1 MNMLL
6 DKANTINLKLFPT
19 RPPPAPVYAWHV
31 PLSIVDLASIAS
43 SSDLT
48 LTRLIPH
55 IDGIASVHQI
65 AELAD
70 TDLGLTRK
78 AIQHL
83 LYYGCVLLL
92 DIFQF
97 GAVYAPTAEIGD
109 FIEDDEAQ
117 KEALR
122 YVCVGSY
129 RGLIEGE
136 NAGADME
143 GKKDEYAQPSQE
155 VGVDRARLVHLYTML
170 RQGQTLKHWCTEHAI
185 LLSGIDVRRF
195 VTFGIIKGFLYRVH
209 KYLVAPSVLSGTQT
223 PTSHPSHARTH
234 HEPETIDRR
243 YSVPHGTGRESIGGL
258 YSRRPSVD
266 GEAGD
271 GRSGGHGG
279 ADGGKNGISSGNGG
293 RLPLMRYVNGL
304 HCLDEVCTDMG
315 VGEKKAL
322 EKMRAAFGDLCVVHR

>member
-1 MNMLL
+1 MGI

-31 PLSIVDLASIAS
+31 PLSTVDLASIAS

-48 LTRLIPH
+48 LTRIIPH
-55 IDGIASVHQI
+55 IDGIASVYQI

-97 GAVYAPTAEIGD
+97 GAVYAPTAEIGN
-109 FIEDDEAQ
+109 FIEDEEAQDEAW
-117 KEALR
+117 R
-122 YVCVGSY
+122 YVCVGTY
-129 RGLIEGE
+129 KRLIEGD
-136 NAGADME
+136 NASTDTD
-143 GKKDEYAQPSQE
+143 KKEEYGYRSDE
-155 VGVDRARLVHLYTML
+155 VGVDKARLVHLYTTL
-170 RQGQTLKHWCTEHAI
+170 KQGQTLKHWCTEHSI

-209 KYLVAPSVLSGTQT
+209 KYLIAPSILSGTQT
-223 PTSHPSHARTH
+223 PASHHSRNHAH
-234 HEPETIDRR
+234 HPHEPETIDRR

-271 GRSGGHGG
+271 GRSGVNGG
-279 ADGGKNGISSGNGG
+279 GEGKNSD
-293 RLPLMRYVNGL
+293 RLPLMKYVDGL
-304 HCLDEVCTDMG
+304 HCLDGVCTELG
-315 VGEKKAL
+315 VGEKKVL
-322 EKMRAAFGDLCVVHR
+322 EKMRGAFGDLCVVHR